1 MLPTAFFYVWMAAK
15 GPDAAAP
22 KPKEPGPEPAKEA
35 TDDGLSPP
43 RDVPV
48 HAPTVF
54 ADCPVDQLGFTVGS
68 LANAIEVG
76 APRYNQG
83 DHVGCYRIYLGTATD
98 LVSTLPG
105 CTGVRAAL
113 VAGIVRASAL
123 QTYTERA
130 WAMRDAFD
138 GLLEAYQRRKAPP

>member
-1 MLPTAFFYVWMAAK
+1 MLSSAFVYVWMAAK
-15 GPDAAAP
+15 GPDAPAP
-22 KPKEPGPEPAKEA
+22 KPKAPATAPANEEE
-35 TDDGLSPP
+35 LSPP

-48 HAPTVF
+48 HPPTVF
-54 ADCPVDQLGFTVGS
+54 AECPDDQLGFTVGS
-68 LANAIEVG
+68 LASAIEVG

-105 CTGVRAAL
+105 CAGVRAAL
-113 VAGIVRASAL
+113 VAGIVRASVL

-138 GLLEAYQRRKAPP
+138 GLLEAYQRKKAATP

>member
-1 MLPTAFFYVWMAAK
+1 MLSTSLFYVWMAAK
-15 GPDAAAP
+15 GPDVQ
-22 KPKEPGPEPAKEA
+22 KPKEPVEEPVKQAV
-35 TDDGLSPP
+35 DDGPP

-48 HAPTVF
+48 HSAAVF
-54 ADCPVDQLGFTVGS
+54 ADCPDDQLGFTVGS

-83 DHVGCYRIYLGTATD
+83 DHVGCYRMYLGTATD

-113 VAGIVRASAL
+113 VAGIVRASVL

-138 GLLEAYQRRKAPP
+138 GVLEAYQRKKQAP

>member
-1 MLPTAFFYVWMAAK
+1 MLPTAFLYVWMAAK
-15 GPDAAAP
+15 GPDTAP
-22 KPKEPGPEPAKEA
+22 AKPKEPA
-35 TDDGLSPP
+35 TELTDLLPP

-48 HAPTVF
+48 HPPTVF
-54 ADCPVDQLGFTVGS
+54 ADCPDDQRGFAVGS
-68 LANAIEVG
+68 LANAIELG

-105 CTGVRAAL
+105 CAGIRAAL
-113 VAGIVRASAL
+113 IAGIVRASVL
-123 QTYTERA
+123 GTYTERA

-138 GLLEAYQRRKAPP
+138 GLLEAYQRRKTAP

>member
-1 MLPTAFFYVWMAAK
+1 MLPSAFLYVWMAAK
-15 GPDAAAP
+15 GPDAVAA
-22 KPKEPGPEPAKEA
+22 KPKAPVQEPAK
-35 TDDGLSPP
+35 DDLSPP

-48 HAPTVF
+48 HPPTVF
-54 ADCPVDQLGFTVGS
+54 ADCPDDQLGFTVGS
-68 LANAIEVG
+68 LANAIELG

-105 CTGVRAAL
+105 CAGVRAAL
-113 VAGIVRASAL
+113 VAGIVRASVL

-130 WAMRDAFD
+130 WALRDAFD
-138 GLLEAYQRRKAPP
+138 GLLEAYQRRKPAQP

>member
-1 MLPTAFFYVWMAAK
+1 MLPSAFLYVWMAAK
-15 GPDAAAP
+15 GPDAPAT
-22 KPKEPGPEPAKEA
+22 KPKEPVKEPVQEG
-35 TDDGLSPP
+35 TDLAPP

-48 HAPTVF
+48 HPPTVF
-54 ADCPVDQLGFTVGS
+54 ADCPDDQLGFMIGS
-68 LANAIEVG
+68 LANAIETG

-83 DHVGCYRIYLGTATD
+83 DHAGCYRMYLGTATD
-98 LVSTLPG
+98 LLSTLPA

-113 VAGIVRASAL
+113 LAGIVRASVL

-138 GLLEAYQRRKAPP
+138 GVLEAYQRRKTPPP

>member
-1 MLPTAFFYVWMAAK
+1 MLPSAFPYVWMAAK
-15 GPDAAAP
+15 GPDAPAT
-22 KPKEPGPEPAKEA
+22 KPKEPVKEPAQEA
-35 TDDGLSPP
+35 TELGPP

-48 HAPTVF
+48 HPPTVF

-68 LANAIEVG
+68 LANAIELG

-98 LVSTLPG
+98 LLSTLPG

-113 VAGIVRASAL
+113 LAGIVRASAL

-138 GLLEAYQRRKAPP
+138 GLLEAYQRRKPPP

>member
-1 MLPTAFFYVWMAAK
+1 MLPTAFLYVWMAAK
-15 GPDAAAP
+15 GPDAPPA
-22 KPKEPGPEPAKEA
+22 KPKDPAPQPMKAE
-35 TDDGLSPP
+35 TDLGPP

-48 HAPTVF
+48 HPATVF
-54 ADCPVDQLGFTVGS
+54 AGCPDDQLGFTVGS

-98 LVSTLPG
+98 LVTTLPG
-105 CTGVRAAL
+105 CAGVRAAL
-113 VAGIVRASAL
+113 VAGIVRASVL

-138 GLLEAYQRRKAPP
+138 GLLEAYQRRKPATP

>member
-1 MLPTAFFYVWMAAK
+1 MFPSAFLYVWMAAK
-15 GPDAAAP
+15 GPDVT
-22 KPKEPGPEPAKEA
+22 KPKEPPKEPPKQ
-35 TDDGLSPP
+35 TVVDDGPP
-43 RDVPV
+43 REVPV
-48 HAPTVF
+48 HAPAVF
-54 ADCPVDQLGFTVGS
+54 ADCPDDQLGFTIGS

-83 DHVGCYRIYLGTATD
+83 DHVGCYRMYLGTATD
-98 LVSTLPG
+98 LLSTLPA

-113 VAGIVRASAL
+113 LAGIVRASVL

-138 GLLEAYQRRKAPP
+138 GVLEAYQRKKQAP